1 MGYAFVNSLSGTV
14 CTLAFGSVLYI
25 LGCKVGSVIV
35 SGTLILALT
44 SLLAKEG
51 FFLFAII
58 GLSGKHWAKSV
69 SLEIMC
75 QFLWTAS
82 LIVWLLSLNFNGVT
96 SG

>member
-1 MGYAFVNSLSGTV
+1 MHFLSLGQNLHCLDLQGCMGYAFVNSLSGTV

-58 GLSGKHWAKSV
+58 GV
-69 SLEIMC
+69 C
-75 QFLWTAS
+75 QGS
-82 LIVWLLSLNFNGVT
+82 IGLSLYH
-96 SG
+96 